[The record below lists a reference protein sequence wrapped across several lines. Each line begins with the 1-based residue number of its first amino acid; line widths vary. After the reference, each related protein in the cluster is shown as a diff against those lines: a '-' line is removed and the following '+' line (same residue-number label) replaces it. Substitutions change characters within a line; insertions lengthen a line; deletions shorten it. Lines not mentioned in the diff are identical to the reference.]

1 MKRYLGYQF
10 KQALEELLRKI
21 AKEFSL
27 NLNGIY
33 WSDEISTAGTNSC
46 GDIMLADVA
55 DDAVLFD
62 IDLRRYAGFA
72 VHELLHQRYTDFGVR
87 CNDQYLSQMHN
98 AVEDA
103 WIEHT
108 GIDSNLTGNIGG
120 LLSVLIDQM
129 VSEAEVTVD
138 DWSDPRQYPFIFAV
152 YLRRHANIFP
162 PIPQGLESIIH
173 EASQRVG
180 SCKSSSDTLRL
191 ADWIVSQLRGLPKNP
206 SQPKSGDGKPSDGQA
221 ESESEGEGD
230 GQTEG
235 GKPSRKTIKGDGGVA
250 RAPEP
255 DQEAEEVEPTLNAPR
270 QTEGSGSWNERNGLA
285 KPDRHHRET
294 AWIDDASVVSARLRY
309 EVKRLFDN
317 SGMEDFQRNR
327 RSGSINVNAL
337 HKVGITDKVFQ
348 RRHEVE
354 GIDSAVVICLDVSSS
369 MFDDGAKNPK
379 YGCSDRIIQA
389 VLTCEAL
396 LDTLNKAQV
405 ATALLTFGSRTA
417 VLKPFGLH
425 PSKAKAKVKA
435 IQEGGSTNDY
445 FAVRY
450 AHKMLLNRPEQ
461 RKLCFVITDGMG
473 DFNTTRTQCEVGE
486 RLGITTIGVG
496 IGLDV
501 SGVYRQSI
509 RIEDAKQ
516 LGAVSFKQIKVC
528 V

>member
-21 AKEFSL
+21 AKEFHLS
-27 NLNGIY
+27 LNGIY
-33 WSDEISTAGTNSC
+33 WSDEIATAGTNSC
-46 GDIMLADVA
+46 GDIILADVS

-62 IDLRRYAGFA
+62 IDLQRYAGFA

-87 CNDQYLSQMHN
+87 GGDQYLDQMHN

-120 LLSVLIDQM
+120 LLSALIDQM
-129 VSEAEVTVD
+129 VSEAEVTVS

-162 PIPQGLESIIH
+162 PLPQGLESIVH

-180 SCKSSSDTLRL
+180 SCQSSADTLRL
-191 ADWIVSQLRGLPKNP
+191 AEWIVSQLRGLPKNP
-206 SQPKSGDGKPSDGQA
+206 SQPKSGDGKPADGQGQ
-221 ESESEGEGD
+221 GEG
-230 GQTEG
+230 EG

-270 QTEGSGSWNERNGLA
+270 ETDGSGSWNERSGLA
-285 KPDRHHRET
+285 PQERHCRDS
-294 AWIDDASVVSARLRY
+294 AWIDDTPVVSARLRY

-327 RSGSINVNAL
+327 RSGAINVNAL

-369 MFDDGAKNPK
+369 MFDDGIKNAK
-379 YGCSDRIIQA
+379 YGVSDRIIQA

-405 ATALLTFGSRTA
+405 ATAVLTFGSRTA
-417 VLKPFGLH
+417 VLKPFSLH
-425 PSKAKAKVKA
+425 PTKAKAKVKS

-473 DFNTTRTQCEVGE
+473 DFQTTRTQCEVGE

-509 RIEDAKQ
+509 SIEDAKQ